1 LNDLVSIVLTLVLSA
16 LFSGIEIAFLT
27 SNKLKI
33 EIEKGQGKLSG
44 KILSYFVKYPS
55 RLIAAMLVGSNIMLV
70 IYGIVIANLLTPF
83 LNVYLGYSEY
93 LVLLVQTL
101 IATVIILLFGEFI
114 PKILF
119 RLNANNILNFLAVP
133 VIILYYL
140 LYPLVYIFIW
150 SAEWVIKNVFHIRIS
165 EQEYVFTIIDLDD
178 YLRYFIPEE
187 RESDDVQQEI
197 QMFQNAMEFRN
208 VRLRECMVPRTEI
221 LAVEENDSLERLLEM
236 FISSEY
242 SRILVY
248 RETIDNIVGF
258 VHSFDMFRSPDSITK
273 VMKPIFY
280 VPESM
285 MASYALNMFI
295 QNHRSLAVV
304 VDEFGGTSGIVT
316 IEDVMEEIFGEIEDE
331 FDSGDLVE
339 QKISDKEYL
348 FSARLEIDY
357 LNEKYNLRLPESEE
371 YKTLAGLIIHYYER
385 IPDLNEKIIIEHF
398 QFDIVEVA
406 ENRIEM
412 ARLVIAEER
421 EESTKVR

>member
-1 LNDLVSIVLTLVLSA
+1 
-16 LFSGIEIAFLT
+16 
-27 SNKLKI
+27 
-33 EIEKGQGKLSG
+33 
-44 KILSYFVKYPS
+44 
-55 RLIAAMLVGSNIMLV
+55 
-70 IYGIVIANLLTPF
+70 
-83 LNVYLGYSEY
+83 
-93 LVLLVQTL
+93 
-101 IATVIILLFGEFI
+101 
-114 PKILF
+114 
-119 RLNANNILNFLAVP
+119 
-133 VIILYYL
+133 
-140 LYPLVYIFIW
+140 
-150 SAEWVIKNVFHIRIS
+150 
-165 EQEYVFTIIDLDD
+165 
-178 YLRYFIPEE
+178 
-187 RESDDVQQEI
+187 
-197 QMFQNAMEFRN
+197 
-208 VRLRECMVPRTEI
+208 
-221 LAVEENDSLERLLEM
+221 LERLLEM

-357 LNEKYNLRLPESEE
+357 LNEKYNLHLPESEE
-371 YKTLAGLIIHYYER
+371 YKTLAGLIIHYYES